1 MTHNDYTKNLLN
13 IKDKN
18 INLYENYLESKKIKG
33 IETKIIRAFLTY
45 DANICPICKHH
56 DCIIKW
62 NWKRN

>member
-33 IETKIIRAFLTY
+33 IETKIIHAF
-45 DANICPICKHH
+45 
-56 DCIIKW
+56 
-62 NWKRN
+62 